1 MITLKEFFSFK
12 NNKFFWVNIVA
23 MIVVIVVLIQTTLW
37 GLDVYTR
44 HGESYLVPNVK
55 NKSVNQAQRLLAD
68 KHMIGVVIDSAYVKE
83 LPSGIIL
90 DQTPVG
96 GMKVKEGR
104 TVYLTINTDKI
115 PTIRIPD
122 LIDNSS
128 MRQATAKL
136 TAMGFKLT
144 EPELVS
150 GEQDW
155 VYGIKYKGRSLQAGD
170 NVPAEAI
177 LTLCIGNTQV
187 RDSLNVDSLDLDIR
201 IGNQDEPSK
210 PEVDDSWF

>member
-1 MITLKEFFSFK
+1 M
-12 NNKFFWVNIVA
+12 VVA
-23 MIVVIVVLIQTTLW
+23 VVVIIQATLW
-37 GLDVYTR
+37 GLDIYTK
-44 HGESYLVPNVK
+44 HGEAYLVPNVK
-55 NKSVNQAQRLLAD
+55 NKSVSQAQQLLSD

-83 LPSGIIL
+83 LPSGIVL
-90 DQTPVG
+90 DQTPAG
-96 GMKVKEGR
+96 GMRVKEGR
-104 TVYLTINTDKI
+104 TIYLTINTDKV
-115 PTIRIPD
+115 PTIKIPD

-128 MRQATAKL
+128 LRQATAKL

-155 VYGIKYKGRSLQAGD
+155 VYGIKYKGRNLQTGD
-170 NVPAEAI
+170 KVPSEAV

-187 RDSLNVDSLDLDIR
+187 RDSLNIDSLDIETGM
-201 IGNQDEPSK
+201 GNQEGMEPSK